1 MHPIVRAAALLMV
14 FAFPALAAEKPPG
27 YPTKPVRLLVGFAPG
42 GGVDQ
47 TARILA
53 PKLSELWHEPLVI
66 DNRSGAGGTIATDLA
81 AKAPADGYTLLFCG
95 IWSHGVAPALYK
107 SLPYDY
113 DRDFAP
119 VSMIGTTPN
128 VLVVNPAVPV
138 KTVSDFLAYMKA
150 NNGKTT
156 IASPGVGSSPHMTME
171 LFRLAT
177 KAEFVHVPYKGGA
190 PALVDLLG
198 GHIPAMFDNMT
209 TQLALMKGGRTRALA
224 VTSPKRSVH
233 LPDVPTMREAGVP
246 IEVTVWYAVCAPSAV
261 PRPIIAKLNADL
273 HRALAAS
280 DTQKKLVEIGIDV
293 APSTPEQLGA
303 FIRKENEMWTRVVRE
318 GKIPQQTF

>member
-1 MHPIVRAAALLMV
+1 MHPIVRAAALLTA
-14 FAFPALAAEKPPG
+14 FAFPAAAAEQAPP
-27 YPTKPVRLLVGFAPG
+27 YPTRPVRMLVGFAPG

-53 PKLSELWHEPLVI
+53 AKLNEIWRQPVVI
-66 DNRSGAGGTIATDLA
+66 DNRSGAGGTIASEIA
-81 AKAPADGYTLLFCG
+81 AKSAPDGYSLLFCG

-107 SLPYDY
+107 TLPYDHY
-113 DRDFAP
+113 RDFAP
-119 VSMIGTTPN
+119 VSMVGTTPN
-128 VLVVNPAVPV
+128 VLVVNPSVPV
-138 KTVSDFLAYMKA
+138 KTVSDFLAYLKS
-150 NNGKTT
+150 NNGKVT

-171 LFRLAT
+171 LFRLTT

-209 TQLALMKGGRTRALA
+209 TQLALMKAGRTRALA

-233 LPDVPTMREAGVP
+233 LPDVPTMRESGVA
-246 IEVTVWYAVCAPSAV
+246 IDVTVWYGVCAPSAV
-261 PRPIIAKLNADL
+261 PKPILAKLNGDL
-273 HRALAAS
+273 HRALNAP
-280 DTQKKLVEIGIDV
+280 DTQKKLVEIGVDV
-293 APSTPEQLGA
+293 SPSTPEQFAA
-303 FIRKENEMWTRVVRE
+303 FIRNETETWTRVVRE